1 MAAILFTD
9 ALAKLDGVKMLGRD
23 DCTAL
28 CPSHED
34 RTPSLSVTRGNH
46 GEAIFFCHAG
56 CSLEAIEAALGVSW
70 RVLSTPRRGTATAQR
85 LSKTPGKPAAPS
97 VAPESKGCT
106 LTDYAVAKALPVEFL
121 QSCDLGDMAYMK
133 QTALRMPYFDVDGG
147 VAAVR
152 FRIALNGDKFRWRTG
167 DKPSLYGLWRL
178 KTARSDLVIVEGESD
193 SHTLWHHGIDAVGIP
208 GAANWREDRDAPH
221 FADCERIFVVIE
233 PDQGGKAVLDWIEK
247 SSIRDRVWLV
257 SLGEHSDASSLHIDD
272 AERFKERW
280 AEALSNA
287 EKWTDR
293 QAAQRTLEAGEA
305 LARCE
310 KLANEKDILEHFVCA
325 LRAAGIVGEKRAAK
339 LIYLSL
345 LSRFFQRPISAA
357 IKGASSS
364 GKSFLLESVLTFFPA
379 DAYYSVTAMSEHA
392 LAYSTESLKHRFLV
406 VFEDGGLE
414 GDFQSYL
421 IRSLLSEGRIR
432 YETVVKTSEGL
443 EAILIEREGPTGLL
457 VTTTRVRLHPEN
469 ETRLLSIHVTD
480 SPEQTSGILEALA
493 DEDQIDGVPDLEQW
507 HALQVWLGQ
516 AKHGVSIPFALKLS
530 KMVPPSAVRLRR
542 DFKVL
547 LNAIRAHAC
556 LHQASREVDEK
567 GRVVATLADYAAVY
581 ELVAD
586 LVAEGVEATVP
597 PIVRET
603 VKAVKSLTD
612 SGLLDVPLPPLMKA
626 LKLDRGPVSRRV
638 RAAIDRGYL
647 NNNETRKGRPMR
659 LVMGDPMPE
668 NLEIL
673 PSPARLQRV
682 LHCCAPDL
690 GDAPHPPP
698 NDQSAAHALKEHP
711 SADWESDSN
720 EADRRVRSTLL
731 GGP

>member
-1 MAAILFTD
+1 MAALLTFDEAIARLHGVRRLGLND
-9 ALAKLDGVKMLGRD
+9 A
-23 DCTAL
+23 TAL

-34 RTPSLSVTRGNH
+34 HEPSLSVTRHKH
-46 GEAIFFCHAG
+46 GQAVFSCHAG
-56 CSLEAIEAALGVSW
+56 CNWQEVSAALGFSPG
-70 RVLSTPRRGTATAQR
+70 LSTPSRGTATVQR
-85 LSKTPGKPAAPS
+85 LSKTPGKRAAPS

-106 LTDYAVAKALPVEFL
+106 LAKYAGAKKLPIDFL
-121 QSCDLGDMAYMK
+121 QSLGLRDLNYDGVPAI
-133 QTALRMPYFDVDGG
+133 RVPYFSPEGKLD
-147 VAAVR
+147 AAR
-152 FRIALNGDKFRWRTG
+152 LRIALNAKDRFRWRSR
-167 DKPSLYGLWRL
+167 DKPRLYGLWRL
-178 KTARSDLVIVEGESD
+178 DTKAAVVLVEGESD
-193 SHTLWHHGIDAVGIP
+193 CHTLWHHDINAVGLP
-208 GAANWREDRDAPH
+208 GATNWREDRDAPH
-221 FADCERIFVVIE
+221 LADSERINVVIE
-233 PDQGGKAVLDWIEK
+233 PDQGGKAVLDWIK
-247 SSIRDRVWLV
+247 ASSIRDRVWLV

-711 SADWESDSN
+711 SADWEWASN
-720 EADRRVRSTLL
+720 EADRRAESGAQR
-731 GGP
+731 